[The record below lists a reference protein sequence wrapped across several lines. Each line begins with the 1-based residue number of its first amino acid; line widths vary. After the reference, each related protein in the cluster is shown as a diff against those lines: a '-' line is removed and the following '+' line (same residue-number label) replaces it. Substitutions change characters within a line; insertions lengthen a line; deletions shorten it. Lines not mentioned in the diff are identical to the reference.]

1 MHQYLEPSSP
11 VGSFWHIL
19 TLIFFVRLLLCRY
32 TTFTFVHELRTHHQV
47 HTGQL
52 FCLLMSLK
60 RGKGSHNYHLSFPF
74 TPFLNLL
81 SLHSIRL
88 PSSPP
93 PPASLTP
100 PILPG
105 YLALPNGGCGGW
117 WVGSGPGLPDNCKQ
131 LGKLVAPASPS
142 GGLLVYNLI
151 GLHVKTVKA
160 WEKQDA
166 SVRWNSNCQPA
177 QNIRTVCLIACN
189 QRGKSRME
197 GGAVGNG
204 AALEKMNLY

>member
-1 MHQYLEPSSP
+1 MCVLVIVLLHHLYFCTWPANTSA
-11 VGSFWHIL
+11 GSHGSAIL
-19 TLIFFVRLLLCRY
+19 PTNVF
-32 TTFTFVHELRTHHQV
+32 
-47 HTGQL
+47 
-52 FCLLMSLK
+52 K
-60 RGKGSHNYHLSFPF
+60 RGKGSHNCHLSFLL

-81 SLHSIRL
+81 SLHSIL
-88 PSSPP
+88 FPSLAPP
-93 PPASLTP
+93 TLA
-100 PILPG
+100 G
-105 YLALPNGGCGGW
+105 HLALPNGGCGGW

-189 QRGKSRME
+189 QRGKSNME
-197 GGAVGNG
+197 GGEWGHIGKNEVV
-204 AALEKMNLY
+204 LI